1 MPGKREYEYC
11 LTDTSLVG
19 KLKLGAECDQG
30 VDISDTKGG
39 GLAEDVQ
46 NGEMSE
52 QETTEDEHEAEVEQP
67 TGQSQRP
74 VRIRKPPNRY
84 GELILNYL
92 QQMLE
97 DKEQGAKKIIFTA
110 CHSGKLK
117 LAFTSPDVISTS
129 PQNFLYFCYSNS
141 S

>member
-1 MPGKREYEYC
+1 MPDKREYEYC
-11 LTDTSLVG
+11 LTDTTLVG
-19 KLKLGAECDQG
+19 KLKLGGECEQG
-30 VDISDTKGG
+30 VDISDTEGG

-46 NGEMSE
+46 NGEMSG
-52 QETTEDEHEAEVEQP
+52 QETKEDEHEAEVEQP

-97 DKEQGAKKIIFTA
+97 DKEPIKTPKP
-110 CHSGKLK
+110 KLLQK
-117 LAFTSPDVISTS
+117 ARTLLGTRSFV
-129 PQNFLYFCYSNS
+129 Q
-141 S
+141 

>member
-74 VRIRKPPNRY
+74 VRIRKPPTRY

-92 QQMLE
+92 QQMTVRG
-97 DKEQGAKKIIFTA
+97 QGANKDTETKIAAEGKNTA
-110 CHSGKLK
+110 GNPFILS
-117 LAFTSPDVISTS
+117 VR
-129 PQNFLYFCYSNS
+129 
-141 S
+141 